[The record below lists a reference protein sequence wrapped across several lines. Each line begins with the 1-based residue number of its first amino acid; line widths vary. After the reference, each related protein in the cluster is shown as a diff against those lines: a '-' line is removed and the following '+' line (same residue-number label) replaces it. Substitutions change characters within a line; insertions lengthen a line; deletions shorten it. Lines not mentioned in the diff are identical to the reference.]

1 LNILTE
7 VSIIVPTKNRSS
19 WCKRLVNYY
28 SRNNFPGIL
37 IFCDSS
43 NAQHFGDLQS
53 HINKESRLKVI
64 QLSLPRDSVHSAL
77 QVGIQ
82 TASIHTRFFAQ
93 SGDDDIYSI
102 AGLARAATFLSAN
115 SEYACCIG
123 KSVIAG
129 YATFGDKVEQKWLR
143 KYGHPR
149 SLTQSSP
156 NERVFEITSKYYNLE
171 FSLRRTDLGL
181 HVIHSVND
189 FLGTLPFKE
198 STRAEYCSVIGIA
211 YSGKVKV
218 ISEPFLLRIDHADRP
233 NNIQLTSDEL
243 IALKTSQL
251 EIGERF
257 HLNLGNPEKLGHNEI
272 LKLNL
277 HYEVLRQKI
286 KRREKQKTFLTSR
299 ILVFL
304 VRVGSLLIG
313 NLSKIKFQRYYQQYM
328 DEFQNNNKQGNFD

>member
-1 LNILTE
+1 MNILTD

-28 SRNNFPGIL
+28 SRNKFPGRL

-43 NAQHFGDLQS
+43 EPQHFSDLQS
-53 HINKESRLKVI
+53 HIEKESRVKII
-64 QLSLPRDSVHSAL
+64 QLRLPGYSVHSAL

-93 SGDDDIYSI
+93 SGDDDFYSI
-102 AGLARAATFLSAN
+102 AGIARAANFLSAN
-115 SEYACCIG
+115 SDFVCCIG

-129 YATFGDKVEQKWLR
+129 YASFGDKIEQKWLR
-143 KYGHPR
+143 RYGSPR

-156 NERVFEITSKYYNLE
+156 NDRVFEITSKYYNLE

-181 HVIHSVND
+181 HVIRSVNE
-189 FLGTLPFKE
+189 FLGILPFKE

-211 YSGKVKV
+211 YSGKVKA

-233 NNIQLTSDEL
+233 NNIQLTSDKL

-251 EIGERF
+251 DLAERF
-257 HLNLGNPEKLGHNEI
+257 HLILGNPEKLSYDEI
-272 LKLNL
+272 LRLNL
-277 HYEVLRQKI
+277 HYKKLRQKA
-286 KRREKQKTFLTSR
+286 KRQEEQRAFLKSR

-304 VRVGSLLIG
+304 VRVGSLLMG
-313 NLSKIKFQRYYQQYM
+313 NLAKIKFQRYYQQYM
-328 DEFQNNNKQGNFD
+328 DEFQNNSKQGNLD